1 MFAAVNLGT
10 ELRRFRRSRLGKLAI
25 IAICLIPLLYSTLYL
40 WSFWDPF
47 GKLGRV
53 PVAFV
58 NNDQGTVLSGKP
70 FNAGEQIENKIRHN
84 DQLSWIPTDEH
95 DATTGVHKGKYY
107 FAVILPKDF
116 TEDVV
121 SPTGDKPRK
130 ATVYTHYNDS
140 NGWLA
145 SLIGQNAMR
154 VFLET
159 VSSEIGQQAIDKVL
173 VAIQDAGKGITKAT
187 VGAKQLADGA
197 VQVNDGTVKL
207 QEASAKLDDGAGRL
221 SAGSDKLAA
230 GTQQMHDQLYAF
242 IGKLTGMTSQVHDY
256 HRKAQKI
263 SEVQGTTS
271 QELRKTVA
279 ILRRSHAPA
288 VLAEADRIDK
298 LATRLDT
305 EGAGPHSKLMKQL
318 NEIDAAATDLDHGK
332 MPAKLTKLTD
342 GVNQLNNGAHELST
356 GLHTLHN
363 GTGQLVTGVNQLH
376 DGSTRL
382 SNGANELHT
391 KLAEGSKAIPTWTED
406 HRKSI
411 AKTLAE
417 PVQLSDQRDSR
428 ERTFGGGL
436 APFFFC
442 LALYIGGIIAFLLL
456 RPIHARAVAS
466 GINPVRAALNGFTPA
481 AIIALIQAL
490 VIVLVTNASVPLE
503 PYTMVGLVFF
513 TMLVG
518 LVFMAMNQMLVALLG
533 PGPGRV
539 ATMALLMIQIL
550 ASGGL
555 YPVETEPSM
564 WEWLH
569 PILPMSYAVNGF
581 RQTLYGDFD
590 GRMIEAVVMLF
601 VFLALNICL
610 TALGARRDRNW
621 NMEKLHPSINI

>member
-242 IGKLTGMTSQVHDY
+242 IGKLTGMT
-256 HRKAQKI
+256 
-263 SEVQGTTS
+263 
-271 QELRKTVA
+271 
-279 ILRRSHAPA
+279 
-288 VLAEADRIDK
+288 
-298 LATRLDT
+298 
-305 EGAGPHSKLMKQL
+305 
-318 NEIDAAATDLDHGK
+318 
-332 MPAKLTKLTD
+332 
-342 GVNQLNNGAHELST
+342 LS
-356 GLHTLHN
+356 L
-363 GTGQLVTGVNQLH
+363 
-376 DGSTRL
+376 
-382 SNGANELHT
+382 
-391 KLAEGSKAIPTWTED
+391 
-406 HRKSI
+406 
-411 AKTLAE
+411 
-417 PVQLSDQRDSR
+417 
-428 ERTFGGGL
+428 
-436 APFFFC
+436 
-442 LALYIGGIIAFLLL
+442 
-456 RPIHARAVAS
+456 IH
-466 GINPVRAALNGFTPA
+466 I
-481 AIIALIQAL
+481 
-490 VIVLVTNASVPLE
+490 
-503 PYTMVGLVFF
+503 
-513 TMLVG
+513 
-518 LVFMAMNQMLVALLG
+518 
-533 PGPGRV
+533 
-539 ATMALLMIQIL
+539 
-550 ASGGL
+550 
-555 YPVETEPSM
+555 
-564 WEWLH
+564 
-569 PILPMSYAVNGF
+569 
-581 RQTLYGDFD
+581 
-590 GRMIEAVVMLF
+590 
-601 VFLALNICL
+601 
-610 TALGARRDRNW
+610 
-621 NMEKLHPSINI
+621 